1 MQKINKIPKAV
12 WLIIFTIILNVILT
26 GLGMG
31 VPIFNII
38 LSLPIGYYLNKGRQ
52 EDQKL
57 RLQRALKISLLL
69 SGCTLLLMLIIWLPA
84 LKWLT
89 DPSLDVAN
97 FGHPYWLYDPEI
109 SFIGW
114 IILMV
119 FISPILQLL
128 GHVFG
133 GVMAILYK

>member
-1 MQKINKIPKAV
+1 MKLNKLPDNLR
-12 WLIIFTIILNVILT
+12 LIIFTVLLNILLT

-31 VPIFNII
+31 VPIFNVL

-52 EDQKL
+52 EDQKQ
-57 RLQRALKISLLL
+57 RLQRVLKTALFL
-69 SGCTLLLMLIIWLPA
+69 SGLTLILMLFIWLPT

-89 DPSLDVAN
+89 DPSLDVAK
-97 FGHPYWLYDPEI
+97 FGHPFWLYDPKT

-119 FISPILQLL
+119 FVSPILQML

-133 GVMAILYK
+133 GVLAILYK

>member
-1 MQKINKIPKAV
+1 MRSIKLPDRFGLTV
-12 WLIIFTIILNVILT
+12 FIILLNLVLT
-26 GLGMG
+26 GIGMG
-31 VPIFNII
+31 VPILNII
-38 LSLPIGYYLNKGRQ
+38 FSLPMGYYLNKGRQ

-57 RLQRALKISLLL
+57 RLQRVLKLSLLL
-69 SGCTLLLMLIIWLPA
+69 SGFTLLLMLIIWLPA

-97 FGHPYWLYDPEI
+97 FGHPYWLYDPKI

-114 IILMV
+114 IVLMV
-119 FISPILQLL
+119 FVSPILQML

-133 GVMAILYK
+133 GVLAILYK

>member
-1 MQKINKIPKAV
+1 MKLNKLPDNFR
-12 WLIIFTIILNVILT
+12 LIIFTVLLNILLT

-31 VPIFNII
+31 VPIFNIL

-52 EDQKL
+52 EDQKQ
-57 RLQRALKISLLL
+57 RLQTVLKTALLL
-69 SGCTLLLMLIIWLPA
+69 SGLTLILMLIIWLPA

-89 DPSLDVAN
+89 DPSLDVAQ
-97 FGHPYWLYDPEI
+97 FGHPFWLYDPET

-119 FISPILQLL
+119 FVSPILQML

-133 GVMAILYK
+133 GVLAILYK

>member
-1 MQKINKIPKAV
+1 MKLNKLPDNFR
-12 WLIIFTIILNVILT
+12 LIIFTVLLNILLT

-31 VPIFNII
+31 VPIFNIL

-52 EDQKL
+52 EDQKQ
-57 RLQRALKISLLL
+57 RLQRVLKTALFL
-69 SGCTLLLMLIIWLPA
+69 SGLTLILMLIIWLPA

-89 DPSLDVAN
+89 DPSLDVAQ
-97 FGHPYWLYDPEI
+97 FGHPFWLYDPKT

-119 FISPILQLL
+119 FVSPILQML

-133 GVMAILYK
+133 GVLAILYK